1 MILRSVIHHV
11 REQNWFAVGIDFVI
25 VVVGVFIGIQV
36 ANWNEARRDRADEG
50 AVLQSLHEEVSAAER
65 LSARILED
73 RLDVLDRLAESV
85 DRLFGEGTVELG
97 AGHCIAIASSNDL
110 YVGFAD
116 LPSFNQLL
124 SSGRIAI
131 IRDHALLDALSGLT
145 QARAAL
151 EFALRSFDTTLV
163 NLSQSH
169 AHAIQ
174 LVPREIPV
182 ATAPSER
189 ERDYGAV
196 CDIDALAGDPEFR
209 NALIANLEYFDA
221 FARDGLRPWVRKLGE
236 VHNRLDAILVI
247 RHDGAMP

>member
-1 MILRSVIHHV
+1 MILRRVITHV
-11 REQNWFAVGIDFVI
+11 RKQEWTAIGIDLVI

-50 AVLQSLHEEVSAAER
+50 AVLKSLHEEVSAAKT
-65 LSARILED
+65 LSARILAD
-73 RLDVLDRLAESV
+73 RLDVLDRLAESA
-85 DRLFGEGTVELG
+85 DRLYGAGTVELG

-116 LPSFNQLL
+116 LPSFSQLL
-124 SSGRIAI
+124 SSGRVAI

-151 EFALRSFDTTLV
+151 EFALKSFDTALV
-163 NLSQSH
+163 NLSQTH
-169 AHAIQ
+169 AQAIR

-182 ATAPSER
+182 ATSPSDR
-189 ERDYGAV
+189 ERDYGAE

-209 NALIANLEYFDA
+209 NALITNLEYFDA
-221 FARDGLRPWVRKLGE
+221 FARDGLRPWVHKLEE
-236 VHNRLDAILVI
+236 VHNRLDAILAI